1 MLKPFTIQFLKTSLV
16 LGLLVSAPVFAGKE
30 DFSQT
35 IKVASNYQ
43 EGDGINKKAL
53 YRGNVQIN
61 QGTLVV
67 KADELEVDASQGE
80 GNEIFTATG
89 NPAEYSQQQEDGSLV
104 TAKANKIMYKRSSRS
119 LSLDGNAEIEQNAS
133 SVKGNSIM
141 FNMEL
146 EQIIAQG
153 NNQASGRVITIF
165 QPESKTKQ
173 PQSTETN
180 SEPTT
185 EQDKQP

>member
-1 MLKPFTIQFLKTSLV
+1 MLKLFTTQLLKTSLV
-16 LGLLVSAPVFAGKE
+16 LGVLASTPVIAGKE
-30 DFSQT
+30 DFTKT

-53 YRGNVQIN
+53 YRGNVQIS

-80 GNEIFTATG
+80 GNEVFTATG
-89 NPAEYSQQQEDGSLV
+89 NPAEYSQQQEDGSMV
-104 TAKANKIMYKRSSRS
+104 TAKANRILYQRNTRS

-153 NNQASGRVITIF
+153 NNQESGRVITIF
-165 QPESKTKQ
+165 QPEAKTQNTPKKA
-173 PQSTETN
+173 PVT
-180 SEPTT
+180 
-185 EQDKQP
+185 QDENP